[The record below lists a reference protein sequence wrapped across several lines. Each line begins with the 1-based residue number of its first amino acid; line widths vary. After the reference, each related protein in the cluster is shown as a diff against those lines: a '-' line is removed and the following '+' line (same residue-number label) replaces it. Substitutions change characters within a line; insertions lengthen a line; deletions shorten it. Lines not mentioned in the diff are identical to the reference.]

1 MDTNDFDVLEMKFLD
16 NVLDVYVTV
25 FMDRLSAMGCL
36 FTGTGMEQQ
45 INLD

>member
-25 FMDRLSAMGCL
+25 FMDRLSAMGRKS
-36 FTGTGMEQQ
+36 
-45 INLD
+45 